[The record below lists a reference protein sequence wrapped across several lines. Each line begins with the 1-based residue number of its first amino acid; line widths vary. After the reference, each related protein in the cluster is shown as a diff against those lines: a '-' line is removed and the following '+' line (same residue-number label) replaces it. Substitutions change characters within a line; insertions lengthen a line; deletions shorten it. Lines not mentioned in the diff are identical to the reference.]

1 MVLPYLLAK
10 ILIGEKEFHSVS
22 FEDEAE
28 LEKVVVENY
37 GRIFGNNT
45 VYFDLKK
52 GIRNK
57 KGDLLTI
64 PDGYLLRLND
74 QPTMSIIENELFVHD
89 PVDHIGKHFLKY
101 SSALTESSKYPVK
114 KFLMEYLKANQPV
127 ARALEQLMEK
137 TPYKNV
143 SDLLD
148 AVVLDQDF
156 SYIIVIDGKTDE
168 LERIVGP
175 YAPEI
180 IVLKKYQYNNEII
193 FQIEVASDEE
203 EIPIAR
209 TTKEDKTQMRKLPEI
224 DTLVCPAREEGFNA
238 VFLNERRWFAV
249 RINPKRIPKIKYLAM
264 YEKSPVAAIRYIGK
278 VREIKPYKNTGKYEI
293 ILDGEPSKIKPIK
306 LTKNELH
313 LVPQAPR
320 YTIKTLIDKANTLAD
335 IFTV

>member
-1 MVLPYLLAK
+1 
-10 ILIGEKEFHSVS
+10 
-22 FEDEAE
+22 

-37 GRIFGNNT
+37 NKIFGSDT

-64 PDGYLLRLND
+64 PDGYLLRLSD
-74 QPTMSIIENELFVHD
+74 EPTMSIIENELSIHD

-101 SSALTESSKYPVK
+101 SSALTEPSKYPVK
-114 KFLMEYLKANQPV
+114 KFLMEYLKENQSI
-127 ARALEQLMEK
+127 AKNLEQLMEK
-137 TPYKNV
+137 TRYKNV

-148 AVVLDQDF
+148 AVILDQDF
-156 SYIIVIDGKTDE
+156 GYIIVIDGKTDE

-180 IVLKKYQYNNEII
+180 IVIKKYQYNDETL
-193 FQIEVASDEE
+193 FQIEGSSDEE
-203 EIPIAR
+203 EIQIAR
-209 TTKEDKTQMRKLPEI
+209 TTKEGKTQMRKLPEI

-238 VFLNERRWFAV
+238 VFLNEHRWFAV
-249 RINPKRIPKIKYLAM
+249 RINPKRIQKIKYLAM

-293 ILDGEPSKIKPIK
+293 VLDGEPSKIKPIK
-306 LTKNELH
+306 LTKDELN

-320 YTIKTLIDKANTLAD
+320 YTMKSLIDKANTLAD
-335 IFTV
+335 IFKV